1 MRPFFTAI
9 GVGIGSMAAMG
20 GATIVVSGVAMAVA
34 KQVTRA
40 TKVRYMLFFS
50 ECTLL
55 VSIYIEKSTD

>member
-34 KQVTRA
+34 KQVTR
-40 TKVRYMLFFS
+40 TTRVRNTLFSFD
-50 ECTLL
+50 CTSY
-55 VSIYIEKSTD
+55 VSRKQ

>member
-1 MRPFFTAI
+1 MRPFLTAI

-40 TKVRYMLFFS
+40 TRVRYSFVHVFN
-50 ECTLL
+50 
-55 VSIYIEKSTD
+55 